1 MENILLIHNPAHV
14 YYHDYPFFLSKLTK
28 EGKLSQLQQK
38 LFAPF
43 GSRPRRHDASALL
56 SAKKKAE
63 PAIVATTTL
72 AMTQLLG
79 RDISSQRV
87 NVRQTLL
94 DIRLVCRKN
103 ETHPSPPQRDHV
115 LPTLAICTAESMQN
129 DKNTL
134 KTNPTVENRLHIHRT
149 GCAERPL
156 FLLPGF
162 LSNIGSAPI
171 QCLSSR
177 SVSA

>member
-1 MENILLIHNPAHV
+1 MEKILLIHNLARV
-14 YYHDYPFFLSKLTK
+14 YYHYYPFFLSKLTK
-28 EGKLSQLQQK
+28 EGKLSQLQQSC
-38 LFAPF
+38 
-43 GSRPRRHDASALL
+43 SRPSAHDHAGTMQMPFCLQ
-56 SAKKKAE
+56 KKKQSR
-63 PAIVATTTL
+63 PSMATTAP
-72 AMTQLLG
+72 AMTQLFDRGLS
-79 RDISSQRV
+79 RQRF

-103 ETHPSPPQRDHV
+103 ETHPSPPQRDRV
-115 LPTLAICTAESMQN
+115 LLTLAICTAGSMQ
-129 DKNTL
+129 DHKIAL

>member
-1 MENILLIHNPAHV
+1 VVTIDLC
-14 YYHDYPFFLSKLTK
+14 
-28 EGKLSQLQQK
+28 
-38 LFAPF
+38 
-43 GSRPRRHDASALL
+43 
-56 SAKKKAE
+56 
-63 PAIVATTTL
+63 
-72 AMTQLLG
+72 
-79 RDISSQRV
+79 QRF

-103 ETHPSPPQRDHV
+103 KMHPSPRQRDHG
-115 LPTLAICTAESMQN
+115 LLALAIHAAGSMQN
-129 DKNTL
+129 DKITL
-134 KTNPTVENRLHIHRT
+134 KTRLTVENRLHIHRT

>member
-1 MENILLIHNPAHV
+1 
-14 YYHDYPFFLSKLTK
+14 
-28 EGKLSQLQQK
+28 
-38 LFAPF
+38 
-43 GSRPRRHDASALL
+43 L

-63 PAIVATTTL
+63 QAIVATTKS
-72 AMTQLLG
+72 AMTQLLDHG
-79 RDISSQRV
+79 IPNQRV
-87 NVRQTLL
+87 NARQTLL
-94 DIRLVCRKN
+94 DIRFVCRKN
-103 ETHPSPPQRDHV
+103 ETHPTHPEQDLV
-115 LPTLAICTAESMQN
+115 LPALALCVTGSVRN
-129 DKNTL
+129 DKITL
-134 KTNPTVENRLHIHRT
+134 KTKPTVENRLHIHRT